1 MELKP
6 GGLPSCWASEITR
19 SNVWMGYEP
28 TPLQQYST
36 FDGGILISN
45 SMPKYLRPRYSMLSP
60 SERCSQLAQFC
71 EQLLNVCS
79 RQLPGLRTQVIVI
92 SNRDIGI
99 VEGSFLS
106 RCFPVILGIKS
117 AAVLLLLGNS
127 RPIQR
132 VPGQTS
138 ALLPTLRPL
147 FSSRALRPSTTTS
160 AMHTNRNSSTSAVTG
175 LHSYCT
181 NVG

>member
-1 MELKP
+1 MSD
-6 GGLPSCWASEITR
+6 PSSCPDCAH
-19 SNVWMGYEP
+19 
-28 TPLQQYST
+28 
-36 FDGGILISN
+36 
-45 SMPKYLRPRYSMLSP
+45 K
-60 SERCSQLAQFC
+60 SQC
-71 EQLLNVCS
+71 VPMSHS
-79 RQLPGLRTQVIVI
+79 RQVQQVSVTGPFINSGHAYGAI

-99 VEGSFLS
+99 VEGSFFS

-117 AAVLLLLGNS
+117 AAVLLHLGNS

-132 VPGQTS
+132 VPGQFS

-175 LHSYCT
+175 IYSYCT
-181 NVG
+181 NVE